1 MNTCL
6 PNTSTLRLREV
17 TWTNLSFCNDLLPNF
32 LQVNTPEEGTKRGI
46 YTLTLDDVLVG
57 VVEMPEGKRVGGFYL
72 TPKYQ
77 GQGIGQRLLETFR
90 TSFGQ
95 KSPLEAENHP
105 FRGEVSEKS
114 RSSWSHIIGL
124 SRQNTPENLG
134 WGLLFGRAG
143 SPSTTSL

>member
-1 MNTCL
+1 MN
-6 PNTSTLRLREV
+6 LR
-17 TWTNLSFCNDLLPNF
+17 FCNDLLPKF
-32 LQVNTPEEGTKRGI
+32 LQINTPEESSERGI
-46 YTLTLDDVLVG
+46 YTLSLDNVLVG
-57 VVEMPEGKRVGGFYL
+57 VVEMPEGKRVGAFYL

-77 GQGIGQRLLETFR
+77 GQGIGRRLLETFR

-95 KSPLEAENHP
+95 KSPLETGNPH
-105 FRGEVSEKS
+105 FGGEVSEKS

-134 WGLLFGRAG
+134 WSLLFGRAG